1 MLEEL
6 CTCLQRYFSHIRQR
20 RSLGVCAAG
29 LLVVRG
35 CTAMQ
40 TVGTDS
46 QLGCQDR
53 KAPRKG
59 DRTQLRPHQRC
70 SACHS
75 GLLR

>member
-6 CTCLQRYFSHIRQR
+6 RTCLQRYFSHIRQR
-20 RSLGVCAAG
+20 RSLGVRAAG

-59 DRTQLRPHQRC
+59 TGHSCGPT
-70 SACHS
+70 SAAAHATAAC
-75 GLLR
+75 